1 MKKNEKGIKR
11 EGNSIARRL
20 ENGVR
25 YAGPQMSGNQL
36 EFHLFNDDAVT
47 GGSFAALSLKEAKKE
62 LAKIRERF
70 NAPPP
75 TFKKGP

>member
-1 MKKNEKGIKR
+1 MKKNER
-11 EGNSIARRL
+11 EIRRKGNSIVKRL
-20 ENGVR
+20 GNGVS
-25 YAGPQMSGNQL
+25 YAGPQMSGDQF

-62 LAKIRERF
+62 LVKTRKRF
-70 NAPPP
+70 EAPPP

>member
-1 MKKNEKGIKR
+1 MKKNEREARR

-20 ENGVR
+20 GNGVR
-25 YAGPQMSGNQL
+25 YAGPQMSGDRF

-47 GGSFAALSLKEAKKE
+47 GGSFAALSLREAKEE
-62 LAKIRERF
+62 LVKTRERF
-70 NAPPP
+70 DAPPP